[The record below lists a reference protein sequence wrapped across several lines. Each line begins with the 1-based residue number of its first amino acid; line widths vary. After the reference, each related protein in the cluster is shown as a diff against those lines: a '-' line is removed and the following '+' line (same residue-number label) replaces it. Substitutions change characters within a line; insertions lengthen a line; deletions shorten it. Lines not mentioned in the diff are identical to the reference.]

1 MIRNV
6 QSTTSVATAINKPT
20 EYNFG
25 KTTYIVNSIFADNSS
40 KDIEHIVERLVLNE
54 VEENEKKFRGLI

>member
-1 MIRNV
+1 MRRNV
-6 QSTTSVATAINKPT
+6 QSTTAVEKANNKPT

-40 KDIEHIVERLVLNE
+40 KNVEHIIERLVLSD
-54 VEENEKKFRGLI
+54 VEENKNNSAA

>member
-6 QSTTSVATAINKPT
+6 QSTTAVATASSKPS

-40 KDIEHIVERLVLNE
+40 KDLEHIVERLVLNE
-54 VEENEKKFRGLI
+54 VEENEKNFAA

>member
-6 QSTTSVATAINKPT
+6 QSTTTVATANTKT
-20 EYNFG
+20 SEYNFG
-25 KTTYIVNSIFADNSS
+25 KTTYIVNPIFDNSAK

-54 VEENEKKFRGLI
+54 VEENEKNFAA

>member
-6 QSTTSVATAINKPT
+6 QSTTAVATASTKPS

-25 KTTYIVNSIFADNSS
+25 KTTYIVNSIFDNSAK

-54 VEENEKKFRGLI
+54 VEENEKNFAA